1 MKRTIRH
8 ITALWLLL
16 TVCSCADFLS
26 TESPST
32 MPDTKVFST
41 EGDTYRAVMNI
52 YAVLARNSL
61 YSQRVSLFAPY
72 NNDIEYAK
80 TNATAED
87 SRRGLWDYTLT
98 SANTETLPM
107 WADLYMGINSANECI
122 AGIENGPLLGAT
134 SPETPSAIRQLYGEA
149 KALRALL
156 YLELVRNWGDVPFL
170 TRETRYNDDFYI
182 APTDRDEIL
191 AYLIDDLID
200 AEPGMFYASEIAE
213 ACERMNRGAVQALI
227 ARLSLT
233 RGGWALRPNA
243 DDVSDPGRMVRP
255 DDYEKYYRI
264 ANTYARKLY
273 ESGKH
278 SLGLSYKQV
287 FVNEAQKV
295 FPSNDDMLYEVA
307 MAMSYSSYVGHYIGQ
322 RIDNSPSFI
331 YGYSNPWFMVT
342 MPYFHSFDSADQRRS
357 VNCTPYTWV
366 WNNTKGRIEQK
377 ISDWKNIYIGK
388 WSKLDMKTPQGAGA
402 TINTGINFPVLRYTD
417 ALLML
422 AETENELNDGPT
434 DLAREALKTVR
445 RRAFASGLHAEKV
458 DNYVAALTGHDDFF
472 EAVAQERAW
481 EFCGEGIR
489 KYDLIRWNRLRQSLI
504 DLRQKHID
512 MAVGARTGTGKY
524 KDIPANIYWKLLDD
538 GTLDIVG
545 LDQNMSSAPAGYST
559 RGWAKEMVSQ
569 SGSEYIVNDAVDQWW
584 RPEIYNRDPMV
595 YIYPYPKDVVA
606 ESKGMI
612 VNRYGK
618 R

>member
-1 MKRTIRH
+1 
-8 ITALWLLL
+8 
-16 TVCSCADFLS
+16 
-26 TESPST
+26 
-32 MPDTKVFST
+32 
-41 EGDTYRAVMNI
+41 
-52 YAVLARNSL
+52 
-61 YSQRVSLFAPY
+61 
-72 NNDIEYAK
+72 
-80 TNATAED
+80 
-87 SRRGLWDYTLT
+87 
-98 SANTETLPM
+98 M

-255 DDYEKYYRI
+255 DDYKKYYRI

-322 RIDNSPSFI
+322 RIDNSPSII

-357 VNCTPYTWV
+357 VNCTPYTWG

>member
-1 MKRTIRH
+1 
-8 ITALWLLL
+8 
-16 TVCSCADFLS
+16 
-26 TESPST
+26 
-32 MPDTKVFST
+32 
-41 EGDTYRAVMNI
+41 
-52 YAVLARNSL
+52 
-61 YSQRVSLFAPY
+61 
-72 NNDIEYAK
+72 
-80 TNATAED
+80 
-87 SRRGLWDYTLT
+87 
-98 SANTETLPM
+98 
-107 WADLYMGINSANECI
+107 
-122 AGIENGPLLGAT
+122 
-134 SPETPSAIRQLYGEA
+134 
-149 KALRALL
+149 
-156 YLELVRNWGDVPFL
+156 
-170 TRETRYNDDFYI
+170 
-182 APTDRDEIL
+182 
-191 AYLIDDLID
+191 
-200 AEPGMFYASEIAE
+200 
-213 ACERMNRGAVQALI
+213 
-227 ARLSLT
+227 
-233 RGGWALRPNA
+233 
-243 DDVSDPGRMVRP
+243 
-255 DDYEKYYRI
+255 
-264 ANTYARKLY
+264 
-273 ESGKH
+273 
-278 SLGLSYKQV
+278 
-287 FVNEAQKV
+287 
-295 FPSNDDMLYEVA
+295 
-307 MAMSYSSYVGHYIGQ
+307 MA
-322 RIDNSPSFI
+322 
-331 YGYSNPWFMVT
+331 
-342 MPYFHSFDSADQRRS
+342 
-357 VNCTPYTWV
+357 
-366 WNNTKGRIEQK
+366 
-377 ISDWKNIYIGK
+377 KNI
-388 WSKLDMKTPQGAGA
+388 TF
-402 TINTGINFPVLRYTD
+402 NTD

>member
-1 MKRTIRH
+1 
-8 ITALWLLL
+8 
-16 TVCSCADFLS
+16 
-26 TESPST
+26 

-255 DDYEKYYRI
+255 DDYKKYYRI

-322 RIDNSPSFI
+322 RIDNSPSII

-357 VNCTPYTWV
+357 VNCTPYTWG

>member
-1 MKRTIRH
+1 MKRIIRG
-8 ITALWLLL
+8 ILACGL
-16 TVCSCADFLS
+16 VVFGSSCAEFLS

-52 YAVLARNSL
+52 YAILARTSL

-80 TNATAED
+80 TNATSED
-87 SRRGLWDYTLT
+87 TRRGMWDYTLT
-98 SANTETLPM
+98 SANSETLSM
-107 WADLYMGINSANECI
+107 WADLYLGINSANECI
-122 AGIENGPLLGAT
+122 AGMENGPLLDAA
-134 SPETPSAIRQLYGEA
+134 PAETPSTIRQLYGEA
-149 KALRALL
+149 KGLRALL
-156 YLELVRNWGDVPFL
+156 YLELVRDWGDVPFL
-170 TRETRYNDDFYI
+170 TKETRYDDNFYI

-191 AYLIDDLID
+191 SYLIEDLMA
-200 AEPGMFYASEIAE
+200 AEPGMLYASELTE
-213 ACERMNRGAVQALI
+213 TCERMNRGAVQALI
-227 ARLSLT
+227 ARLALT
-233 RGGWALRPNA
+233 RGGWALRPNESNP
-243 DDVSDPGRMVRP
+243 SDPGKMERAE
-255 DDYEKYYRI
+255 DYLEYYRI

-278 SLGLSYKQV
+278 SLGLSYRQV

-295 FPSNDDMLYEVA
+295 FPSGDDMLYEVA
-307 MAMSYSSYVGHYIGQ
+307 MAMGYSSYVGHYIGQ
-322 RIDNSPSFI
+322 RIDNSPSII
-331 YGYSNPWFMVT
+331 YGYSNPWFLVT
-342 MPYFHSFDSADQRRS
+342 MPYFHSFDGADERRS

-366 WNNTKGRIEQK
+366 WNDEKGRIEQK

-422 AETENELNDGPT
+422 AETENELHGGPT

-445 RRAFASGLHAEKV
+445 RRAFATGLHAEKV
-458 DNYVAALTGHDDFF
+458 DDYVAALTDHDAFF
-472 EAVAQERAW
+472 EALVQERAW

-504 DLRQKHID
+504 DLRQAHID
-512 MAVGARTGTGKY
+512 MAVGARTGEGEY

-545 LDQNMSSAPAGYST
+545 LDQNMTKAPEGYST
-559 RGWAKEMVSQ
+559 QSWAKAMVSQ
-569 SGSEYIVNDAVDQWW
+569 VGDEYILNESVDQWW
-584 RPEIYNRDPMV
+584 RPEVYTRDPMV
-595 YIYPYPKDVVA
+595 YIYPYPQDVVA

-612 VNRYGK
+612 VNYYGK